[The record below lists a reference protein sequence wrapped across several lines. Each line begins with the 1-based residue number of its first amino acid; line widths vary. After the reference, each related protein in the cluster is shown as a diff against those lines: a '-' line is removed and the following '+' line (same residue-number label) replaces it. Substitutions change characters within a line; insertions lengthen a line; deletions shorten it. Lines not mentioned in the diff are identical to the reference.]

1 MSVFKEFKS
10 FLVKQNALA
19 LAIGVVVGGALD
31 TVVKGIVGGLIMPLV
46 TFALPKDQSW
56 QTYKTPGPIAFEI
69 GNIAN
74 AVLSFVVI
82 GFVAWRLSKLFAP
95 EVLPTEKPATKMC
108 PYCFKEDLDAR
119 AVRCPHCTM
128 QLAAGAPDVAVAA
141 PDGVLSKATGV
152 PAGAARA

>member
-1 MSVFKEFKS
+1 MSVFKEFKA

-56 QTYKTPGPIAFEI
+56 QTYKTPGPIAFEL

-95 EVLPTEKPATKMC
+95 EQLPAEKPATKAC
-108 PYCFKEDLDAR
+108 PYCYREDLDAR

-128 QLAAGAPDVAVAA
+128 QLTPATAPGGVMSPVPGAAAGAV
-141 PDGVLSKATGV
+141 
-152 PAGAARA
+152 RA